1 MFCAVLKCCKSICQQ
16 KMQTSLG
23 TEKQHC
29 KMVNRLLRKSKNK
42 HTHFET
48 NVFPCLDY
56 STTNSL
62 ELQLQRDTLL
72 SAVIQRDSICAM
84 VSSPDFDER
93 AAPCKYITALVFV
106 SLSTEPQSLDD
117 GCVPWVTQVLQ
128 QVLHRTLSSQVWLHQ
143 KAQKC

>member
-1 MFCAVLKCCKSICQQ
+1 
-16 KMQTSLG
+16 
-23 TEKQHC
+23 
-29 KMVNRLLRKSKNK
+29 MVNRLLRKSKNK

-128 QVLHRTLSSQVWLHQ
+128 QVLHRTLSSQV
-143 KAQKC
+143 

>member
-1 MFCAVLKCCKSICQQ
+1 
-16 KMQTSLG
+16 
-23 TEKQHC
+23 
-29 KMVNRLLRKSKNK
+29 MVDRLLRKSKNK

-48 NVFPCLDY
+48 NVFPGLDY

-72 SAVIQRDSICAM
+72 RAVIQRDSICAM
-84 VSSPDFDER
+84 VSLRDFDER

-128 QVLHRTLSSQVWLHQ
+128 QVLHRTLSSQV
-143 KAQKC
+143 